1 MPAVNDL
8 HAAATQRTA
17 GETAVAVFE
26 AYRDSDRDAAEALIA
41 EDFRFFSPLD
51 NGLDRRTYFER
62 CWPGNEKIDAFD
74 FLRVVENGDE
84 AIVTYEARMIDGRRF
99 RNTEVLSARNGQ
111 LTRAEVYFGWS
122 VPHEA
127 PAGSFVEPPTK

>member
-1 MPAVNDL
+1 MPAANLPADM
-8 HAAATQRTA
+8 TGRTA

-26 AYRDSDRDAAEALIA
+26 AYRDSDREAAEALIA
-41 EDFRFFSPLD
+41 DEFRFFSPLD
-51 NGLDRRTYFER
+51 NGLDRQTYFER